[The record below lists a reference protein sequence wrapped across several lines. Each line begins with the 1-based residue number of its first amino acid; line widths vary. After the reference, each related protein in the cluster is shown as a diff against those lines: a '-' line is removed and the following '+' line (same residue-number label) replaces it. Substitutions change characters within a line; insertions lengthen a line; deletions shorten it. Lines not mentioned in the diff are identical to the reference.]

1 MVCKQDAKAL
11 TKLSL
16 LLPVLA
22 FIIEFANTFI
32 LEVSLLLALN
42 THTHTKGK
50 EVWKDITNRP
60 V

>member
-16 LLPVLA
+16 LPLLA
-22 FIIEFANTFI
+22 FIIEFANRFT
-32 LEVSLLLALN
+32 LEASLLLALN
-42 THTHTKGK
+42 THTHTKEK
-50 EVWKDITNRP
+50 EVWKDVTNWP